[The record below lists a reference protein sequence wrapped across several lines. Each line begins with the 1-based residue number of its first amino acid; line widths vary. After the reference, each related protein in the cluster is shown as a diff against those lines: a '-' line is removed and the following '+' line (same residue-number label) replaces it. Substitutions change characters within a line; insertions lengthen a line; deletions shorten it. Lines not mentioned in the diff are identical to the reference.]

1 MKIPFLLLVAALA
14 APALAQGEAQCILA
28 GRVSAGQWAPR
39 FTTVELRGADGRM
52 LAPTDRVSL
61 QRVKSAELSEP
72 ALLSRCTG
80 DRRLA
85 AGGAAPAGGKAPVP
99 ALSPGEVDVQA
110 VHFPR
115 LRDGAELVELQV
127 RVTPE
132 RVVSITR

>member
-1 MKIPFLLLVAALA
+1 MKSLPFLLLAALA

-28 GRVSAGQWAPR
+28 GRVSEGQWAPR
-39 FTTVELRGADGRM
+39 FADVELRGADG
-52 LAPTDRVSL
+52 LAIAPADRVSL
-61 QRVKSAELSEP
+61 RRVKSAEIAEP

-85 AGGAAPAGGKAPVP
+85 GGGAEAGGKKPVP
-99 ALSPGEVDVQA
+99 ALSPGVVDVQA

-127 RVTPE
+127 RVPAQ
-132 RVVSITR
+132 RVVSVTR